1 MSLVLTAG
9 IEGWNASCITFRS
22 TAENVGKTV
31 TASYTVELQS
41 GKTVTET
48 VTEEIVHYTNAPMPF
63 YGFVGISFISKYG
76 ENPVYNPTG
85 TLADGSPYMPIP
97 FDYFEGEPV
106 TVTIPTCANPF
117 TVTVNGKSH
126 SYPAGTTQDVPPYVK
141 EVIEQHVDMQP
152 QEDPNAG
159 KTAKVVKVANTTFYF
174 PSGYVFAYATSS
186 DPTAKWEFVFDRGK
200 GMFKLGGDVVAFAT
214 SMAKASDFVNKY
226 IIPNPALII
235 REDGANE
242 HTAWES
248 KSTYYGKCAI
258 LIEKVDTNGYPVGT
272 LFMVEG

>member
-9 IEGWNASCITFRS
+9 IEGWNASAITFRS

-48 VTEEIVHYTNAPMPF
+48 VTKEIVHYTNCPYPF
-63 YGFVGISFISKYG
+63 YGFVGTNFNTAYG
-76 ENPVYNPTG
+76 ENPVNNPNAKLEDG
-85 TLADGSPYMPIP
+85 TSYMSIPI
-97 FDYFEGEPV
+97 DYFEGEPV
-106 TVTIPTCANPF
+106 EVTIPTCRNPF
-117 TVTVNGKSH
+117 KVIVNGKSY
-126 SYPAGTTQDVPPYVK
+126 SYPAGTTQVVPTYVA
-141 EVIEQHVDMQP
+141 EVIESHVDMQP
-152 QEDPNAG
+152 QEDPYAG
-159 KTAKVVKVANTTFYF
+159 KTAKVVEVKNTTFYF

-186 DPTAKWEFVFDRGK
+186 DPKAQWEFAFDRGK

-242 HTAWES
+242 HTDWES

-258 LIEKVDTNGYPVGT
+258 LIEKVDTDGYPVGT

>member
-1 MSLVLTAG
+1 MSLVLTAAV
-9 IEGWNASCITFRS
+9 EGWNASLITFRS
-22 TAENVGKTV
+22 TAENLGKTV
-31 TASYTVELQS
+31 TVTYTVVMQS

-48 VTEEIVHYTNAPMPF
+48 ETKEIVNYTSCPKPF
-63 YGFVGISFISKYG
+63 YGFVGKSLNSGSDNPVLIPVG
-76 ENPVYNPTG
+76 ENEGG
-85 TLADGSPYMPIP
+85 TYMPIP
-97 FDYFEGEPV
+97 FDFFEGEPV

-117 TVTVNGKSH
+117 TVTVNGKSY

-152 QEDPNAG
+152 QEDPYAG